1 MAAPL
6 LIALIGVFVT
16 VAIVVAS
23 TTSWLLAR
31 NAPQQRRFRAV
42 MRGADSTGIL
52 AQTAPVLAHGPD
64 PALQRL
70 TKYLPKSASEM
81 SRLQKRMTRAG
92 FPHTRAVVMYAGAEL
107 LLPLAGFFA
116 VVSFMGLRAG
126 LVPAL
131 LVAGTAYVAP
141 SFYVGHR
148 TKLRKKAIR
157 NGLPDALDLLTVCVE
172 AGSALD
178 QALYKASHELE
189 ISHPVLAEELRLIT
203 TEVRA
208 GKPRLDAFRNF
219 AQRTGV
225 DEVRTLVSMLTQTDR
240 FGTSIGDALRVHS
253 ETSRTRRRQE
263 AEERANKVGVKLV
276 FPLALCLFPAL
287 YVVCFG
293 PVVVRVY
300 RAFFEGQP

>member
-1 MAAPL
+1 MTPAL
-6 LIALIGVFVT
+6 LIALVGVFIA
-16 VAIVVAS
+16 VAILIGAA
-23 TTSWLLAR
+23 TSWLLAR
-31 NAPQQRRFRAV
+31 NAPEQRRLRNVVA
-42 MRGADSTGIL
+42 GGDSVGIL
-52 AQTAPVLAHGPD
+52 QAPVLAQVPD
-64 PALQRL
+64 PSLQRAA
-70 TKYLPKSASEM
+70 KMLPKSASEM
-81 SRLQKRMTRAG
+81 SRLQKRLTRAG
-92 FPHTRAVVMYAGAEL
+92 FPHYRHVIIYAAAEL
-107 LLPLAGFFA
+107 LLPVVAFLAVFIPF
-116 VVSFMGLRAG
+116 GLRVG
-126 LVPAL
+126 LIPAL
-131 LVAGTAYVAP
+131 LAAGAAYVAP

-148 TKLRKKAIR
+148 SALRKKAIR

-178 QALYKASHELE
+178 QAIFKTAQELD
-189 ISHPVLAEELRLIT
+189 ISHPQLAEELRLIT

-208 GKPRLDAFRNF
+208 GKPRLEAFRNF

-253 ETSRTRRRQE
+253 ETSRTKRRQE

-293 PVVVRVY
+293 PVVVKVY